1 MSEENRKHMVDEVLA
16 SLKIEG
22 LTVSDY
28 CRSQLDEYIA
38 GRMTRKMMLQMMDEY
53 YIEEV
58 VKERQGGKTIK
69 TDIEDL

>member
-1 MSEENRKHMVDEVLA
+1 MVDEVVA

>member
-1 MSEENRKHMVDEVLA
+1 MSEENRKHMVDEVVA

>member
-1 MSEENRKHMVDEVLA
+1 MSEKNRKHMVDEVLA

>member
-1 MSEENRKHMVDEVLA
+1 MSEKNRKHMVDEVLA

-38 GRMTRKMMLQMMDEY
+38 GRMTRKMMLQMMDECY
-53 YIEEV
+53 LEEV
-58 VKERQGGKTIK
+58 IKQRQDGKTIR
-69 TDIEDL
+69 TDIEEI